1 MRVGVVHL
9 TGDQP
14 GIGSREAPDV
24 GDDLSAGA
32 LFMHEPNASSDSRL
46 RIGSLFSGYGGLD
59 LAVEHVFNAQTVWF
73 SELNEPVARVFSRHW
88 HDAPNLGD
96 ITTID
101 WSQVEPVD
109 ILIGGFPCQDVS
121 TVGKRAG
128 LAPGTRSGLWAH
140 MAAAIDALQ
149 PEWVVIENVRGL
161 LSSPAI
167 RPPAEGDDHDQR
179 NSGDATPDGATLR
192 GLEPDP
198 WHLGDNAARPLRAL
212 GAVLGDLADL
222 RLDARWIGLPAS
234 LVGAP
239 HQRFRIFAL
248 ARRTVPHPTGDGL
261 ITRRGNARQ
270 GASETRDDRALAPDH
285 RLRSPRTAW
294 LTDQEARV
302 GDTVVPDRRTV
313 QRWGRY
319 ADAIARWE
327 HITGRPAPAPAL
339 LNDTDGPRP
348 APAFVEWLMGLPA
361 GWVTDAGELTQNQ
374 QITALGNGVL
384 PLQAS
389 IALRSIIEP
398 PWRSGLCAESWHPSG
413 PGPVRC

>member
-1 MRVGVVHL
+1 MPGTSV
-9 TGDQP
+9 TGADLMHDLKA
-14 GIGSREAPDV
+14 S
-24 GDDLSAGA
+24 GDS
-32 LFMHEPNASSDSRL
+32 EL

-59 LAVEHVFNAQTVWF
+59 LAVEHVFNAKTVWF

-88 HDAPNLGD
+88 PGAPNLGD

-140 MAAAIDALQ
+140 MATAIDVLQ

-161 LSSPAI
+161 LSSPAT
-167 RPPAEGDDHDQR
+167 RPPAQGDDHDRR
-179 NSGDATPDGATLR
+179 NPSEATPDCATLR
-192 GLEPDP
+192 GVEPDP

-212 GAVLGDLADL
+212 GAVLGHLADL

-248 ARRTVPHPTGDGL
+248 ARRTVPHPAGDRL
-261 ITRRGNARQ
+261 LARRGNTRP
-270 GASETRDDRALAPDH
+270 GASTTRDDRALAPDH
-285 RLRSPRTAW
+285 RLRTPRTGW
-294 LTDQEARV
+294 LAKQESRI
-302 GDTVVPDRRTV
+302 GDPVVPDRRTV
-313 QRWGRY
+313 QRWGRF

-327 HITGRPAPAPAL
+327 HITGRSAPAPAL
-339 LNDTDGPRP
+339 LNDADGPRP
-348 APAFVEWLMGLPA
+348 APAFVEWLMGLPT
-361 GWVTDAGELTQNQ
+361 GWVTDSDDLTQNQ

-384 PLQAS
+384 PLQAIS
-389 IALRSIIEP
+389 AVAMLVPQAWTYFSFARLSTP
-398 PWRSGLCAESWHPSG
+398 AM
-413 PGPVRC
+413 

>member
-1 MRVGVVHL
+1 MHDL
-9 TGDQP
+9 DTS
-14 GIGSREAPDV
+14 IGS
-24 GDDLSAGA
+24 A
-32 LFMHEPNASSDSRL
+32 LK
-46 RIGSLFSGYGGLD
+46 IGSLFSGYGGLD
-59 LAVEHVFNAQTVWF
+59 LAVEHVFNANTVWF

-88 HDAPNLGD
+88 PEAPNLGD

-121 TVGKRAG
+121 TVGNRAG

-161 LSSPAI
+161 LSSPAT
-167 RPPAEGDDHDQR
+167 RPPAEGDDHDRR
-179 NSGDATPDGATLR
+179 NPGDATPNGATLR

-248 ARRTVPHPTGDGL
+248 ARRAVPHPAGDGL
-261 ITRRGNARQ
+261 IARRRDPRP
-270 GASETRDDRALAPDH
+270 GASETRDDRAVAPDH
-285 RLRSPRTAW
+285 RLRTPRTDW
-294 LTDQEARV
+294 LTEQESRIGNA
-302 GDTVVPDRRTV
+302 VVPDRRTV

-319 ADAIARWE
+319 ADAITRWE
-327 HITGRPAPAPAL
+327 HITGRPTPAPAL
-339 LNDTDGPRP
+339 LNDADGPRP

-361 GWVTDAGELTQNQ
+361 EWVTGTDNLTQNQ

-384 PLQAS
+384 PLHATAAVT
-389 IALRSIIEP
+389 ALLP
-398 PWRSGLCAESWHPSG
+398 
-413 PGPVRC
+413 

>member
-1 MRVGVVHL
+1 MPGTTVTGADFMRNL
-9 TGDQP
+9 NTSGD
-14 GIGSREAPDV
+14 SE
-24 GDDLSAGA
+24 
-32 LFMHEPNASSDSRL
+32 L

-59 LAVEHVFNAQTVWF
+59 LAVEHVFNAKTVWF
-73 SELNEPVARVFSRHW
+73 SELNEPVARVFTRHW
-88 HDAPNLGD
+88 LDTPNLGN

-149 PEWVVIENVRGL
+149 PRWVVIENVRGL
-161 LSSPAI
+161 LSSPAA
-167 RPPAEGDDHDQR
+167 RPHAEGDDHDRR
-179 NSGDATPDGATLR
+179 NPGDATPNCATLR
-192 GLEPDP
+192 GMEPDP
-198 WHLGDNAARPLRAL
+198 WHLGDDAARPLRAL

-239 HQRFRIFAL
+239 HQRFRIFAA
-248 ARRTVPHPTGDGL
+248 ARRSVPHSTGDGL
-261 ITRRGNARQ
+261 ITRRGNPRS
-270 GASETRDDRALAPDH
+270 GASETRDDRAVAPDH
-285 RLRSPRTAW
+285 RLRASRTGW
-294 LTDQEARV
+294 LTEQERRI
-302 GDTVVPDRRTV
+302 GDPVVLDRRTV

-319 ADAIARWE
+319 AEAITRWK
-327 HITGRPAPAPAL
+327 HITGRPAPAPVL
-339 LNDTDGPRP
+339 LNDADGPRP
-348 APAFVEWLMGLPA
+348 APAFVEWLMGLPTR
-361 GWVTDAGELTQNQ
+361 WVTDSDQLTQNQ

-389 IALRSIIEP
+389 AAILS
-398 PWRSGLCAESWHPSG
+398 LVTPSARR
-413 PGPVRC
+413 P

>member
-1 MRVGVVHL
+1 MSGTTV
-9 TGDQP
+9 TGA
-14 GIGSREAPDV
+14 R
-24 GDDLSAGA
+24 
-32 LFMHEPNASSDSRL
+32 FMHEPKASSDSRL

-59 LAVEHVFNAQTVWF
+59 LAVEHVFNAKTVWF
-73 SELNEPVARVFSRHW
+73 SELNEPVARVFARHW
-88 HDAPNLGD
+88 PDAPNQGD
-96 ITTID
+96 ITAID

-128 LAPGTRSGLWAH
+128 IAPGTRSGLWAH

-161 LSSPAI
+161 LSSPAT
-167 RPPAEGDDHDQR
+167 RPAEVGDDHEQR
-179 NSGDATPDGATLR
+179 NPRDATLR

-198 WHLGDNAARPLRAL
+198 WHLEDDAARPLRAL

-248 ARRTVPHPTGDGL
+248 ARRTVPHPAGDGL
-261 ITRRGNARQ
+261 IARRGNTRPSA
-270 GASETRDDRALAPDH
+270 GEKRDDRAVTPDH
-285 RLRSPRTAW
+285 RLRAPRTDW
-294 LTDQEARV
+294 LTEQESRV
-302 GDTVVPDRRTV
+302 GDAVVPDRRTV

-327 HITGRPAPAPAL
+327 HTSPDAPRQRQP
-339 LNDTDGPRP
+339 
-348 APAFVEWLMGLPA
+348 F
-361 GWVTDAGELTQNQ
+361 
-374 QITALGNGVL
+374 
-384 PLQAS
+384 
-389 IALRSIIEP
+389 
-398 PWRSGLCAESWHPSG
+398 
-413 PGPVRC
+413 